1 MKKFVIGL
9 LVLCLVIIGIFGL
22 ADAKNQAP
30 YSEILPNI
38 VSSDAQEPTV
48 SVIGG
53 ADGPTEI
60 RVEGEADSE
69 PAVDAVAETVP
80 ASEAVEP
87 EEAAEPAVEAEEIAQ
102 PETAEE
108 TAEPETAE
116 EASEPETAEEAAQP
130 AQEEAP
136 SAVPEEPTTASGRLN
151 YEALYSL
158 YDPEEKVLKVAEKE
172 ESWGDYFY
180 VLFTQAGQIEDYFNA
195 MSAYYGMQ
203 FGWSDPVEEGGDTY
217 AEACLQSADNLMIQL
232 SALETFAEQNG
243 IEVSEEMQSMI
254 EAQME
259 ADVTSAL
266 GEEGTREEFLEYLKG
281 IHLSEDM
288 YARIVTQNF
297 LYQESFNKLY
307 GENAA
312 NLPDEKAMQYLTD
325 NGYISAAHIL
335 FLNTDAETGEAL
347 DEAAL
352 TVRRADLVALLNEL
366 RAIEDPQERKDA
378 FLNKIGEVSEDTGKT
393 YYPEGYTYT
402 PGTMVPEF
410 EDAAAALGDYEI
422 SDVVET
428 SYGYHI
434 IMRLPLS
441 PDAVVEFNST
451 SGAARTARMLAAN
464 QEYASN
470 LQATADALELEW
482 LPGHEQPDLM
492 SFVAE

>member
-80 ASEAVEP
+80 AAEAVEP
-87 EEAAEPAVEAEEIAQ
+87 EEAAEPAVEAEE
-102 PETAEE
+102 
-108 TAEPETAE
+108 
-116 EASEPETAEEAAQP
+116 AAQP

-136 SAVPEEPTTASGRLN
+136 STVPEEPTTASGRLN

-217 AEACLQSADNLMIQL
+217 AEACLQSADNLMLQL

-325 NGYISAAHIL
+325 NGY
-335 FLNTDAETGEAL
+335 
-347 DEAAL
+347 
-352 TVRRADLVALLNEL
+352 ALLNEL

-378 FLNKIGEVSEDTGKT
+378 FLKKIGEVSEDTGKT

-464 QEYASN
+464 QEYAQN

>member
-80 ASEAVEP
+80 AAEAVEP

-108 TAEPETAE
+108 
-116 EASEPETAEEAAQP
+116 ASEPETAEETAQP

-136 SAVPEEPTTASGRLN
+136 STVPEEPTTASGRLN

-366 RAIEDPQERKDA
+366 RAIENPQERKDA
-378 FLNKIGEVSEDTGKT
+378 FLKKIGEVSEDTGKT

-464 QEYASN
+464 QEYAQN